1 VNAWLVLLI
10 AVAAVVTSFW
20 LAAEFDRW
28 RRQRRHEA
36 GLRRVY
42 EEGHAD
48 VDENAGVDR
57 LRDRR
62 LW

>member
-10 AVAAVVTSFW
+10 AVAVIVTSSW
-20 LAAEFDRW
+20 IAAEFDRW
-28 RRQRRHEA
+28 RRHRRREA
-36 GLRRVY
+36 GLRRIY
-42 EEGHAD
+42 EEARAE